1 MLKIKTSSYI
11 FQIMSVKF
19 DFKKMLP
26 HIVCVAAIII
36 INVIYFYP
44 QVKGKQLEQGD
55 IISSKAMVAE
65 SDHYSKSTEKNY
77 LWNNGQFSGMPRLL
91 SVSAKN
97 NLIVPLNTILRL
109 GMDSPIG
116 IFISI
121 MLMFYILFVAI
132 GINPYIGLFMSI
144 GITLSAD
151 NLLLWKAGHNSK
163 VATLAFTP
171 LLILGIWLLFEKY
184 KYLLGG
190 AVFALGLALSIYTRH
205 PQMTYYVFIIFGIYG
220 IIKVIRTIR
229 TGEWKKLITAICV
242 VIFASAISLGSSASK
257 VWSMYDYNK
266 SSMRGKPVLQEE
278 KLKNSEAKSS
288 SAVNGLDWGY
298 AMQWSNSTIDLIAS
312 YIPGFA
318 GGGSSEKVSKDSET
332 YKNYKITRAPL
343 YWGELP
349 FTEGPIYIG
358 AVLIFLFVFGLF
370 YIKGDMKIWLGISL
384 LITVLMSMG
393 KHFEFFNKFL
403 FDYLPLYNKFRTPQ
417 SILSASKL
425 FVPVLGA
432 IALQKVLNK
441 QKNASDSK
449 NTNGSISKDFKSS
462 LLFSFTIC
470 GGFALLMALLGPS
483 LFSFDSARDAQLIQG
498 GADIT
503 PIIEDRAALLRGDS
517 FRTFMLILATA
528 SILWFF
534 AKQSISKTFLI
545 VGLGALLLF
554 DSFSV
559 GKRYLW
565 HDDFVNKT
573 KYKKNFT
580 KRAVDEQILAV
591 ENKREGYRVFDLSIN
606 TFNSSATTNWHNTIG
621 GYHPA
626 KLQRYQDIIEKHIS
640 KNNMAVLNM
649 LNTKYFIVNGQN
661 NTPMAQQNPQALGNA
676 WVVDEIIKVKTPNEE
691 INALSGTFNPA
702 QQAVVLDDEFNSY
715 IGDFDP
721 VVDPNATIR
730 LDKYEPD
737 FLTYTFS
744 AQSEQMVVFSEI
756 WYGPDKGW
764 EVYLDGEKTNHIRV
778 NYVLRGMRVPA
789 GEHTIEFKFLP
800 KTYYVGEQ
808 ISLASSLALILF
820 LLAGLGLPVYKKI
833 KGG

>member
-1 MLKIKTSSYI
+1 MN
-11 FQIMSVKF
+11 VKF

-121 MLMFYILFVAI
+121 MLMFYILFVAV

-220 IIKVIRTIR
+220 IIKVIRTIK
-229 TGEWKKLITAICV
+229 TGEWKKLVTAICV
-242 VIFASAISLGSSASK
+242 VIFASVISLGSSASK

-288 SAVNGLDWGY
+288 SAVNGLDWDY

-370 YIKGDMKIWLGISL
+370 YIKGDMKIWLGVSL

-393 KHFEFFNKFL
+393 KHFEFFNKLL

-432 IALQKVLNK
+432 IALQKLLEK
-441 QKNASDSK
+441 QKNASTSK
-449 NTNGSISKDFKSS
+449 NTDGSISKDFKSS
-462 LLFSFTIC
+462 LLLSSIIC

-534 AKQSISKTFLI
+534 AKQRISKTVLI

-691 INALSGTFNPA
+691 INALGGTFNPA
-702 QQAVVLDDEFNSY
+702 QQAVVLDEEFNGY

-833 KGG
+833 KGS